1 MFFSVGVETPKDE
14 NTAYGMIVPAFFNHD
29 YGCFSAA
36 DNQSEI
42 PAMVREAILLTIEEM
57 IYSSDFTV
65 DQLHDAGHLVYA
77 ANPEYADFDS
87 WFVIDIDLSEFEG
100 KQQRINVALP
110 DTLIKRID
118 TRVKQNPMQY
128 RDRSH
133 FIAEAARHELQPD

>member
-14 NTAYGMIVPAFFNHD
+14 NTAYGMVVPAFSTHD
-29 YGCFSAA
+29 CACFSAA
-36 DNQSEI
+36 DNQKDI
-42 PAMVREAILLTIEEM
+42 PAMAREAILLTIEEM
-57 IYSSDFTV
+57 IYSGNFTV

-118 TRVKQNPMQY
+118 TRVKQDPTRY

>member
-14 NTAYGMIVPAFFNHD
+14 NTAYGLIVPAFSAYD

-36 DNQSEI
+36 DTQEQIAS
-42 PAMVREAILLTIEEM
+42 MVREAILLTVEDM
-57 IYSSDFTV
+57 VSSGKWSV
-65 DQLHDAGHLVYA
+65 DQIKDAGHLVYA

-100 KQQRINVALP
+100 KQQRINIALP
-110 DTLIKRID
+110 DTLIRRID
-118 TRVKQNPMQY
+118 NRVKENPTAY

-133 FIAEAARHELQPD
+133 FIAEAARHELSSN

>member
-14 NTAYGMIVPAFFNHD
+14 NTAYGMVVPAFFAHD
-29 YGCFSAA
+29 CACFSAA
-36 DNQSEI
+36 DTQSDI

-118 TRVKQNPMQY
+118 TRVKQEPMRY

>member
-1 MFFSVGVETPKDE
+1 MFFSVGVEIPKDE
-14 NTAYGMIVPAFFNHD
+14 NTAYGMVVPAFSTHD
-29 YGCFSAA
+29 YDCFSAA
-36 DNQSEI
+36 DNQKDI

-57 IYSSDFTV
+57 ICSGNFTV
-65 DQLHDAGHLVYA
+65 DQLQDAGHLVYA

-118 TRVKQNPMQY
+118 TRVKQNPMRY